1 MESNM
6 SLQAINDYVIVELI
20 DNTKLSSSGLILTSV
35 EPPCTGTVVTVGQG
49 KVLSNGEREQHNI
62 NPGDVIIFGKSSL
75 NMPLEDDNKKYY
87 VMKISDIFGKKN
99 G

>member
-20 DNTKLSSSGLILTSV
+20 DNTKQSSAGLILTSV
-35 EPPCTGTVVTVGQG
+35 EPPCTGTVITVGPG
-49 KVLSNGEREQHNI
+49 RVLNDGSREEHNI
-62 NPGDVIIFGKSSL
+62 QVGDVIVFGKSSL
-75 NMPLEDDNKKYY
+75 NMPLEDDDKTFY
-87 VMKISDIFGKKN
+87 VMKTSDIFGKKN

>member
-20 DNTKLSSSGLILTSV
+20 DNTTKSSGGLILTKV
-35 EPPCTGTVVTVGQG
+35 EPPCTGTVITVGPG
-49 KVLSNGEREQHNI
+49 RVLNDGTREEHNLQV
-62 NPGDVIIFGKSSL
+62 GDIVVFGKSSL
-75 NMPLEDDNKKYY
+75 NMPLEDDNKNFY
-87 VMKISDIFGKKN
+87 VMKIGDIFGKKN